1 MFQNIY
7 VINSVGQVRILCFLT
22 RWVGG
27 SKKSLK
33 YAYVM
38 YEWFPS
44 TKLLQELRQE
54 IKSATLLR
62 SANNAASAA
71 KSFSSRFVS
80 QVKAESAPSG
90 TYKALYYY

>member
-1 MFQNIY
+1 MYRRLYRNQPIHDKVVAASGVGSNQESRN
-7 VINSVGQVRILCFLT
+7 NS
-22 RWVGG
+22 
-27 SKKSLK
+27 KSLPDLTD
-33 YAYVM
+33 
-38 YEWFPS
+38 EESS

-80 QVKAESAPSG
+80 QVKAETASSG
-90 TYKALYYY
+90 ARLYIY